1 MYCDNFFT
9 SLFLLEDLLKDGI
22 YGCGTIRTNR
32 KGFPDELKAV
42 IAAKCLKKKGEM
54 KTVQCKTSSLKNLT
68 VTAWKDTK
76 VVCVAATNSTPEVT
90 TEVKRKLRTGERV
103 VVPCPNSI
111 ATYNKYMGG
120 VDRND
125 QLRQYYPVRLKC
137 RKNYKYF
144 FWFIFDVV
152 ISNSYIFAK
161 LEPNHREKYK
171 NLKSFRIQ
179 LANELTANYNS
190 RKRRGRKYITSSKK
204 FKLDHFPKRSYNMK
218 QHKCFYCSKY
228 LGKRKDTTWFCEDC
242 QLHFCHGGSID
253 CFLKFHTQHLR
264 EENQD

>member
-1 MYCDNFFT
+1 MKN
-9 SLFLLEDLLKDGI
+9 GI

-42 IAAKCLKKKGEM
+42 IAAKSVKKRGEM
-54 KTVQCKTSSLKNLT
+54 KTVQCKTSPLKNLT

-76 VVCVAATNSTPEVT
+76 VVCVVATNSTPEMT

-144 FWFIFDVV
+144 FWFIFNVV

-190 RKRRGRKYITSSKK
+190 RKRRG
-204 FKLDHFPKRSYNMK
+204 
-218 QHKCFYCSKY
+218 
-228 LGKRKDTTWFCEDC
+228 
-242 QLHFCHGGSID
+242 
-253 CFLKFHTQHLR
+253 
-264 EENQD
+264 